1 MSGVEAFTIM
11 AILEA
16 KDRISGVLTHVD
28 ETLNSFSSTAA
39 RAADTARVAGAAID
53 ESFLQTA
60 SGADALEVAN
70 ARLSA
75 SQASLA
81 QTTQEQAAAEREL
94 LAAQAEAAAVGAPVW
109 EATPE
114 PVRQAVAKGASTIRQ
129 RRGPLAVAASA
140 LVAGYLAV
148 RWWRRR

>member
-1 MSGVEAFTIM
+1 MTGPPDDIQELRQEIERTREQLGDTVQQLA
-11 AILEA
+11 A
-16 KDRISGVLTHVD
+16 KTDVQ
-28 ETLNSFSSTAA
+28 A
-39 RAADTARVAGAAID
+39 RARDKAVEMTRKVRGK
-53 ESFLQTA
+53 
-60 SGADALEVAN
+60 
-70 ARLSA
+70 A
-75 SQASLA
+75 SQ
-81 QTTQEQAAAEREL
+81 
-94 LAAQAEAAAVGAPVW
+94 AQAEAAAVGAPVW